1 MPAQLHDI
9 EECGGE
15 LRSVRIGDMGSE
27 AFLDD
32 AVAQKRWIHSSK
44 RGLAG
49 KQFVHDD
56 SESVHV
62 CLCVGCDAFQE
73 LGGGIM
79 QRVLQRG
86 CAICF

>member
-1 MPAQLHDI
+1 MPAQLHYI

-15 LRSVRIGDMGSE
+15 LRSVRIGNIGSE
-27 AFLDD
+27 AFFDD
-32 AVAQKRWIHSSK
+32 EVAQERWIHSSK
-44 RGLAG
+44 RSLAG

-56 SESVHV
+56 SESIHV